1 MKRISL
7 VFLFALFTQILMA
20 QFTVSGSVFNDP
32 NAGTV
37 DNSASGFRLPTGPLV
52 VVLINNATNK
62 IVRTSSVT
70 PTPTHGTF
78 SMTSI
83 AAGTYYALIITS
95 NADLTV
101 GHDVPPI
108 ILETNWTF
116 TGESIDATGTP
127 DLIVNGR
134 TAPFTL
140 GPGLTTIKFGIQERA
155 FADNKKNVLFDKT
168 SSVAVALSVDL
179 TADFTKG
186 GSSILSASDNNGGT
200 ITSYTINVLPKYGS
214 LYLGST
220 EVTSLTQVEALDAIQ
235 VASLKYKPT
244 ASALKHEMDYF
255 TYYVTDNAN
264 TKSNNATYTIPF
276 ALLDSDGDGV
286 VDNIGSGSVNNV
298 GNFQVNNGDVDSDN
312 DGISDLNEC
321 GYNNPSNLVTAYYE
335 NRFDFI
341 KPSNFGLSIQYRA
354 GINLTL
360 DISSVYGKPSG
371 SIIINVTNA
380 NTHPDHDDF
389 FVNDSTGPTQ
399 WAITGTLGVYAALE
413 QGQHYFSYDTRSIT
427 SLKTSTLKYLMSQS
441 AVIASQPNW
450 SRGNDGYTWWLNN
463 NNPVTD
469 PISLGNLGL
478 GLISPD
484 PKYFQFAATSN
495 NLNEWSTYFVRILP
509 ECDTDNDGIPNRLDL
524 DSDND
529 GCLDALEGSANYT
542 SMNLVTAGGTVTRGV
557 GSSAANQNLCGG
569 PACVNSV
576 GVPSIGYQSD
586 VSAYDASE
594 LSPSCGTVL
603 PLTLTDFKG
612 FKTQDGVYL
621 KWSTKMEINT
631 SGFVI
636 EHSNDGLEWKDLS
649 FVNAKNKSTINEYD
663 YLDKYPTIGVNFY
676 RIKIVDK
683 DGTFKHTKVIEI
695 IYIDE
700 HSISVYPNP
709 VSTKVIVTGIAD
721 NDNIQLTDASG
732 KILKLYSNYKGK
744 TLSVDMSQFATGLY
758 ILMIKNNNG
767 LNVSKKIMKQ

>member
-7 VFLFALFTQILMA
+7 VLLFALFTQVLVA
-20 QFTVSGSVFNDP
+20 QFTVSGYVFNDP
-32 NAGTV
+32 DAGTV
-37 DNSASGFRLPTGPLV
+37 NNSATGFRLPTGPLV

-62 IVRTSSVT
+62 IVRTSAVT

-78 SMTSI
+78 SMGSI

-108 ILETNWTF
+108 ILESNWTF
-116 TGESIDATGTP
+116 TGESIDAAGTP

-168 SSVAVALSVDL
+168 SSVSVALSVDL
-179 TADFTKG
+179 SADFTKG
-186 GSSILSASDNNGGT
+186 GANILSGNDNNGGS
-200 ITSYTINVLPKYGS
+200 IISYTINVLPKHGS
-214 LYLGST
+214 LYLGTT
-220 EVTSLTQVEALDAIQ
+220 EVISLTQVQALDAIQ
-235 VASLKYKPT
+235 VTSLKYKPA

-286 VDNIGSGSVNNV
+286 VDNTGSGTVNNV
-298 GNFQVNNGDVDSDN
+298 GSFQVNNGDVDSDN

-335 NRFDFI
+335 NRFDYI
-341 KPSNFGLSIQYRA
+341 KPSNFGLSVQYRA
-354 GINLTL
+354 GVNLVQ
-360 DISSVYGKPSG
+360 DISSAYGKPPG

-413 QGQHYFSYDTRSIT
+413 QGQHYFSYDTRAIT
-427 SLKTSTLKYLMSQS
+427 SLKTSTLKYLMAQS
-441 AVIASQPNW
+441 AIITSQPNW
-450 SRGNDGYTWWLNN
+450 SHGNDGYTWWLKN

-484 PKYFQFAATSN
+484 PKYFQFSATSN

-529 GCLDALEGSANYT
+529 GCLDALEGSENYT
-542 SMNLVTAGGTVTRGV
+542 SMDLVAAGGTVTRGV

-569 PACVNSV
+569 PACVNTV
-576 GVPSIGYQSD
+576 GVPVIGEQTD

-594 LSPSCGTVL
+594 LSATCGTVL
-603 PLTLTDFKG
+603 PLTLVNFNG
-612 FKTQDGVYL
+612 FKTLDGVSL
-621 KWSTKMEINT
+621 KWSTEMEVNT

-636 EHSNDGLEWKDLS
+636 QHSNDGLEWKDLG
-649 FVNAKNKSTINEYD
+649 FVNAKNRLAVTEYD
-663 YLDKYPTIGVNFY
+663 YLDRFPTTGVNFY

-683 DGTFKHTKVIEI
+683 DGAFKHTKVIEI
-695 IYIDE
+695 IYTNE
-700 HSISVYPNP
+700 NSISVYPNP
-709 VSTKVIVTGIAD
+709 VSVKTLITGIPD
-721 NDNIQLTDASG
+721 NSSIQLTDAGG
-732 KILKLYSNYKGK
+732 KILKIYNNYKGAI
-744 TLSVDMSQFATGLY
+744 LAVDMSRYTTGLY
-758 ILMIKNNNG
+758 IITIKNNNG